1 MDGLNNNQSKPLWLL
16 AEITYACPLQC
27 PYCSN
32 PTDFALRKTELSTEE
47 WKKVLFEARQLGAVQ
62 LGFSG
67 GEPLARQDLEEL
79 VSYSHQ
85 LEFYSNLI
93 TSSVGMDE
101 NRLKDLKNAGLDT
114 VQISFQA
121 STKEISDALAGTKAF
136 DHKVAMAKAVKK
148 NNMPLILNFVLDR
161 FNINKIK
168 EILDLAVELEADFV
182 ELANTQYYGFA
193 LHNRDELL
201 PNAEQVKNAEAIAHE
216 YQKKYADKMKI
227 YYVIPDY
234 HENRPKPC
242 MNGWG
247 SIFLTITPDGIALPC
262 HTARSL
268 PNVNPPSVKEHSLGW
283 IWNESPLFN
292 RYRGL
297 EWMKEPCRSC
307 PERFKDFGGCRC
319 QAFLLTGDAE
329 IADPVCDLSPYHNV
343 VLDAIEKAKAKE
355 PTSSIANLTFRNPKN
370 SKRLSGDLG
379 KDKSK

>member
-1 MDGLNNNQSKPLWLL
+1 MDGSNNIHTKPLWLL

-32 PTDFALRKTELSTEE
+32 PTDFALRKEELTTKE
-47 WKKVLFEARQLGAVQ
+47 WKKVLSEARQLGAVQ

-79 VSYSHQ
+79 VSYSHTLQ
-85 LEFYSNLI
+85 FYSNLI

-101 NRLKDLKNAGLDT
+101 NRLKELKKAGLDT

-121 STKEISDALAGTKAF
+121 SIKEISNALAGTQAF
-136 DHKVAMAKAVKK
+136 DHKVEMAKAVKK

-168 EILDLAVELEADFV
+168 EILNLSVELNADFV

-201 PNAEQVKNAEAIAHE
+201 PNAEQVKNAESIALE

-247 SIFLTITPDGIALPC
+247 SMFLTITPDGIALPC

-268 PNVNPPSVKEHSLGW
+268 PNINPPSVKEHSLAW

-292 RYRGL
+292 RYRGF

-343 VLDAIEKAKAKE
+343 VLDAIEKAKSKE
-355 PTSSIANLTFRNPKN
+355 STSSIANLTFRNPKN
-370 SKRLSGDLG
+370 SKRLSSELG
-379 KDKSK
+379 TEKNK